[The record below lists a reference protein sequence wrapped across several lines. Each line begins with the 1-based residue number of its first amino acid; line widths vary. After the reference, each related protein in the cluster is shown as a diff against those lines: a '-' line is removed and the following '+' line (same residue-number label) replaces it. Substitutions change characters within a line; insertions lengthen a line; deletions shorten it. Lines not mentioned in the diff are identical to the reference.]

1 MEDVKQ
7 LLTPLLS
14 LLDGTHDVPFPKDK
28 GKGNKFINFLMLKNL
43 SMFSFEFVK
52 KYKKKSQCLVNS
64 PVVDFLHRIFKRL
77 PENG

>member
-28 GKGNKFINFLMLKNL
+28 GKGNKFSNVPLKKIVDVQ
-43 SMFSFEFVK
+43 FPICK
-52 KYKKKSQCLVNS
+52 KVLKKSQCLVNS